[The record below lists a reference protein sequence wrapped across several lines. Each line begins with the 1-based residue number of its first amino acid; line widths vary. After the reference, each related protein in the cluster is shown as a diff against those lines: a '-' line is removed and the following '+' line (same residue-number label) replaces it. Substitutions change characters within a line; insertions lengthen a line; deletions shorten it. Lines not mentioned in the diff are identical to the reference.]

1 MFGQIMSA
9 IGGLSGVGSLLGP
22 VLGYIGQEDTND
34 ANVMLNRE
42 NRYWQEDMANTQ
54 YQRAVSD
61 MRAAGLNPALMFKN
75 AGPSVVPNVQPAQV
89 QSEMGAAV
97 SSAAQLSSAFATVE
111 KIGAE
116 LGLIKAQEKN
126 VQAQTVTE
134 MAKPKNVEALT
145 QLYGANT
152 AKTIAETI
160 TETERPKLV
169 RAQTGQSQS
178 SAYANY
184 AAGAASY
191 EKAARDRVE
200 ADIGRQI
207 YRNRNEFGQG
217 FLGDQANSIDALVRR
232 LFDSMGLVPPRR

>member
-1 MFGQIMSA
+1 MFEKMMSA
-9 IGGLSGVGSLLGP
+9 IGGLSGVGSVLGP
-22 VLGYIGQEDTND
+22 VLGFIGQEDTND
-34 ANVMLNRE
+34 VNVMLNRE
-42 NRYWQEDMANTQ
+42 NRRFQEDLANSQ

-75 AGPSVVPNVQPAQV
+75 AGPSAVPNTSSAQV

-97 SSAAQLSSAFATVE
+97 ASAAQLSSAFATVE

-152 AKTIAETI
+152 AKSIAETI
-160 TETERPKLV
+160 TETERPALV
-169 RAQTGQSQS
+169 RSQAGQAQS
-178 SAYANY
+178 SAFANY
-184 AAGAASY
+184 AAGGRDLDTA
-191 EKAARDRVE
+191 EKTRIESGQLRDF
-200 ADIGRQI
+200 GR
-207 YRNRNEFGQG
+207 G

-232 LFDSMGLVPPRR
+232 LFDSLGLAPPRR